1 MIVGKGFALHIQ
13 EWNLCQQ
20 NKLFFLF
27 GSFQQ
32 HDMRVCFLNQKNQK
46 QTKINFKCLQKEL
59 LLPKRANLKL
69 FDR

>member
-32 HDMRVCFLNQKNQK
+32 HDMRVCFFKPKKSETDKN
-46 QTKINFKCLQKEL
+46 
-59 LLPKRANLKL
+59 
-69 FDR
+69 